1 MEHGAIARPRPLIVA
16 HLLLA
21 LAEEPRHGYEL
32 AEGLRASGFE
42 PMTASTVYR
51 ELARLEDAGLVRSFW
66 QASQTR
72 GPARHMY
79 DLTEAGKAD
88 LAACAGDVEGLIGHL
103 GEFLSRWACVHAT
116 AAVDVEPEPV
126 EAPPAVGADADAAAR
141 RRGGLRL
148 WKPH

>member
-16 HLLLA
+16 HVLLA

-32 AEGLRASGFE
+32 AEALRASGFE
-42 PMTASTVYR
+42 PVTASTVYR
-51 ELARLEDAGLVRSFW
+51 ELARLEDDGLVRSFW
-66 QASQTR
+66 QASQIR

-79 DLTEAGKAD
+79 ELTDAGRSD

-103 GEFLSRWACVHAT
+103 GDFLSRWACVHGT
-116 AAVDVEPEPV
+116 VDAEPEL
-126 EAPPAVGADADAAAR
+126 APAAPADASPGR
-141 RRGGLRL
+141 RAGLRL

>member
-51 ELARLEDAGLVRSFW
+51 ELARLEDDGLVRSFW

-79 DLTEAGKAD
+79 ELTEAGRAD
-88 LAACAGDVEGLIGHL
+88 LAACAGDVEGLMGHL
-103 GEFLSRWACVHAT
+103 AEFLSRWACLDGT
-116 AAVDVEPEPV
+116 GAVDVETEPTDG
-126 EAPPAVGADADAAAR
+126 PPAVGADVGAG